1 MKNGKLTPRRGIRRE
16 WIGLL
21 VMLGI
26 MLGVIALRYA
36 LFLPQYIH

>member
-1 MKNGKLTPRRGIRRE
+1 MKNGKLTTRRENRRE

-26 MLGVIALRYA
+26 MLGAVALRYV